1 MTLEGVKMRKAIF
14 GLIGVVLVFG
24 FVFAGCATTQTQGIY
39 DGIGVWLVSESN
51 FTAWKNAAN
60 KNGFP
65 TPTAIG
71 SLPGNIETL
80 SSPFSVQFKEP
91 FDYSGKGQGW
101 WNENQQGTNWT
112 AQSGD
117 YYVLLM
123 PKYFASGVSGKGNMS
138 WDFESGKASAAGGN
152 LKKIQVSNTRQSFSL
167 DDFQNVSE
175 ISY

>member
-1 MTLEGVKMRKAIF
+1 MKKIVFLLVFAA
-14 GLIGVVLVFG
+14 LIFG
-24 FVFAGCATTQTQGIY
+24 FVFAGCATTRTQGVY

-51 FTAWKNAAN
+51 FTVWKNAAN
-60 KNGFP
+60 KNQFP

-91 FDYSGKGQGW
+91 FDYSGNGRGW
-101 WNENQQGTNWT
+101 WNQNQQDTNWA

-123 PKYFASGVSGKGNMS
+123 PKYFASGVSGRGNME
-138 WDFESGKASAAGGN
+138 WAIESGKTSAAGGS

-167 DDFQNVSE
+167 DDFQNISEVS
-175 ISY
+175 Y